1 METRNS
7 LLEKIEESREEFL
20 DFLDRIE
27 DQEFSKSLPFIN
39 PVNNQPWSI
48 KDIIIHLSR
57 WEAELIKLMWQLE
70 HGVKPTGS
78 PFSLPQNKVDDLN
91 NQWQAESKGRL
102 LAQAMDDFLA
112 VRNQTLLRLEAFSD
126 KDLFDNKR
134 FGFLSGRSLSEIIA
148 NNTYEHEK
156 EHLRS
161 IKSWKTTL
169 HET

>member
-1 METRNS
+1 MRKL
-7 LLEKIEESREEFL
+7 LLEKIEEGRDEFL
-20 DFLDRIE
+20 DFIDGIE
-27 DQEFSKSLPFIN
+27 DQDFTAPLPFVN
-39 PVNNQPWSI
+39 PVSNQPWSI

-70 HGVKPTGS
+70 HGQKPTGS
-78 PFSLPQNKVDDLN
+78 PFSLPQNRVDDLN
-91 NQWQAESKGRL
+91 NQWQAESKGRP
-102 LAQAMDDFLA
+102 LAQAMDDFLS

-126 KDLFDNKR
+126 KDLFDKKR
-134 FGFLSGRSLSEIIA
+134 FGFLSGRSLGDIIA

-156 EHLRS
+156 EHLQL